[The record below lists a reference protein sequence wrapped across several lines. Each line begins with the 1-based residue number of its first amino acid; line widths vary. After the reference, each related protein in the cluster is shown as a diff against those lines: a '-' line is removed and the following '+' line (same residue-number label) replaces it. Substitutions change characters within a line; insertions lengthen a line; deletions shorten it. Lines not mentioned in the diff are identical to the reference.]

1 MRERS
6 PCQVKIQ
13 IMSRFETAPFSSQ
26 DDLSPEIERRLQ
38 VEELWARRSVLEDVM
53 NAERRQVFT
62 QRYASLT
69 ARAPAGSRL
78 ARLTAKVVPIRSR
91 MRAIRAI

>member
-1 MRERS
+1 MRERGPVRLKS
-6 PCQVKIQ
+6 R

-38 VEELWARRSVLEDVM
+38 VEELWARRSVLEDLM
-53 NAERRQVFT
+53 NAERRQVFV

-69 ARAPAGSRL
+69 AVAPAGSRL

-91 MRAIRAI
+91 MPAARAV